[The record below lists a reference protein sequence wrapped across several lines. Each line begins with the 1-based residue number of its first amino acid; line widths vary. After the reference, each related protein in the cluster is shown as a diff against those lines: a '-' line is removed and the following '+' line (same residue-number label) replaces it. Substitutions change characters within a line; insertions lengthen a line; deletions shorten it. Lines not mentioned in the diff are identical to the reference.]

1 MDIVSA
7 ALVHNKI
14 EGSFMLRVAVP
25 NKGSLNGPA
34 LQLLSAAGYRV
45 HREHK
50 ALFATDVPNDVQF
63 VFLRPTDIARNV
75 GAGVLDVGITG
86 QDLLAAAGTA
96 EATIELLALDFGVS
110 RFYFAAPHGVAA
122 SIADLDGK
130 RVATSFPVLVTQA
143 AARAGIHVE
152 LVELDGAVETAVEL
166 GLADAIAD
174 VVETGA
180 SLQAAGLHTVGEP
193 IMRSEA
199 VLVRGVRSVLV
210 GASERAVEVLIQRLR
225 GVLIARQYVIMDYN
239 CPTVA
244 LPAAREITPG
254 IEAPTISPL
263 GEEGWVAVRAM
274 VLRGQAQ
281 VVMDRLWA
289 VGARAILVTS
299 LEACRL

>member
-1 MDIVSA
+1 
-7 ALVHNKI
+7 
-14 EGSFMLRVAVP
+14 MLRVAVP

-34 LQLLSAAGYRV
+34 TQLLSAAGYRV
-45 HREHK
+45 HREDK
-50 ALFATDVPNDVQF
+50 ALFATDVTNDVQF

-75 GAGVLDVGITG
+75 GTGVLEVGITG
-86 QDLLAAAGTA
+86 QDLLAAAGTT
-96 EATIELLALDFGVS
+96 EATTELLPLDFGIS
-110 RFYFAAPHGVAA
+110 WFFFAAPYEVAA

-130 RVATSFPVLVTQA
+130 RVATSLPALVIQA
-143 AARAGIHVE
+143 AAKAGIHVE

-180 SLQAAGLHTVGEP
+180 SLRAAGLRTIGEP

-199 VLVRGVRSVLV
+199 VLVRGAQRILAPA
-210 GASERAVEVLIQRLR
+210 GEHAVEVLIQRLR

-239 CPTVA
+239 CPIAA

-254 IEAPTISPL
+254 VEAPTVSPL
-263 GEEGWVAVRAM
+263 DEDGWVAVRAM
-274 VLRGQAQ
+274 VPRTQAQ
-281 VVMDRLWA
+281 AVMDRLWVA
-289 VGARAILVTS
+289 GARAILVTP

>member
-1 MDIVSA
+1 
-7 ALVHNKI
+7 
-14 EGSFMLRVAVP
+14 MLRVAVP

-34 LQLLSAAGYRV
+34 TQLLSAAGYRV
-45 HREHK
+45 HREPK

-75 GAGVLDVGITG
+75 GAGVLEVGITG
-86 QDLLAAAGTA
+86 QDLLAAAGNA
-96 EATIELLALDFGVS
+96 EATIELLRLDFGVS

-130 RVATSFPVLVTQA
+130 RVATSFSALVRQA
-143 AARAGIHVE
+143 VAKAGIHVE

-180 SLQAAGLHTVGEP
+180 SLQAAGLHTIGEP

-199 VLVRGVRSVLV
+199 VLVRGAQRTLAP
-210 GASERAVEVLIQRLR
+210 ASEHAVEVLIQRLR
-225 GVLIARQYVIMDYN
+225 GVLIARRYVMMDYN
-239 CPTVA
+239 CPIAA
-244 LPAAREITPG
+244 LSAAQEITPG
-254 IEAPTISPL
+254 MEAPTVSPL
-263 GEEGWVAVRAM
+263 QEEGWAAVRAM
-274 VLRGQAQ
+274 VLRSDAQA
-281 VVMDRLWA
+281 VMDRLWA
-289 VGARAILVTS
+289 AGARAILVTS